1 MKYLYWL
8 VLLAGAPAASA
19 QSALGTD
26 SNALAQEP
34 PFRFVERMPEF
45 PGEWSD
51 FVRKHLVYPESALH
65 ERISG
70 KVHLQFVV
78 EADGAVT
85 NATVLR
91 GINEE
96 CDKEALRLLTLM
108 PKWNPG
114 KQNGRAVRV
123 YVILPI
129 SFHIEEKE

>member
-1 MKYLYWL
+1 MKYFF
-8 VLLAGAPAASA
+8 LLTSLACA
-19 QSALGTD
+19 QSAFAQPARSTD
-26 SNALAQEP
+26 SNAVAQEP

-45 PGEWSD
+45 PGELSD

-78 EADGAVT
+78 EADGALT